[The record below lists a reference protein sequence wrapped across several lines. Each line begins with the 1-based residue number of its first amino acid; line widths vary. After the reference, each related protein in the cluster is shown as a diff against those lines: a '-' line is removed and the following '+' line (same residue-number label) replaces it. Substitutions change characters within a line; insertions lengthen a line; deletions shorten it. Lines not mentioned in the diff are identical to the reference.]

1 MKKTLSLVL
10 ALITLLF
17 CLVGCNN
24 SKEIV
29 LTDEDIHTD
38 YAGVYLTLSSV
49 DTSGEHKKLNAVW
62 HNETTNTITYGNWF
76 VIEKKDGDNW
86 TDVSTADVSFT
97 EEAYIVEPNKT
108 SEKSY
113 TTKFADIFKEGTYRV
128 RTEFYVQES
137 DATSK
142 RGSTWIEFEVKPAGS
157 VKSYSV
163 TVEGGDEFLYEN
175 LNRKYKQ
182 GEQVVIKTNIIL
194 DMSLTVYVNG
204 ESIGTGKAIKTGDEY
219 THWEYYFT
227 MPNEDVTITFEEKD
241 GMLLPSL
248 RDEALASRDVAW
260 ANYADGDYIED
271 ALNFDKFGLAPGQKP
286 DANHLPIYKFSTLA
300 EFEAFK
306 TKYAETFEMNS
317 SYDEV
322 QSFAEAT
329 QYMAE
334 TEGYWNTYDLCVIY
348 VMTSTCSTRDSLT
361 DVVTDG
367 TKVCFYVNTTYDLG
381 EPYDEAMGGWFVIT
395 SLPKNM
401 IADYTEY
408 DAVTGNP

>member
-49 DTSGEHKKLNAVW
+49 DDSGEHKKLNAVW
-62 HNETTNTITYGNWF
+62 HNETFKEVTYGEGYK
-76 VIEKKDGDNW
+76 IEYLEDGEW
-86 TDVSTADVSFT
+86 KSVLKGEHIVMSIAYLL
-97 EEAYIVEPNKT
+97 EAKGT
-108 SEKSY
+108 KEKSY
-113 TTKFADIFKEGTYRV
+113 STELFDVSKEGTYRLI
-128 RTEFYVQES
+128 S
-137 DATSK
+137 DFSLGDGK
-142 RGSTWIEFEVKPAGS
+142 MYNTWVTFEVKDS
-157 VKSYSV
+157 SNVKSYSV
-163 TVEGGDEFLYEN
+163 TVEDGDEFLYEN
-175 LNRKYKQ
+175 LNLKYKE

-204 ESIGTGKAIKTGDEY
+204 KSIGTGKAIKTGDEY

-227 MPNEDVTITFEEKD
+227 MPSEDVMITFEEKD
-241 GMLLPSL
+241 GMLPPSL

-271 ALNFDKFGLAPGQKP
+271 ALNFDKFGLATGQKP
-286 DANHLPIYKFSTLA
+286 DANHLPVYKFSTFA

-317 SYDEV
+317 GYDEV
-322 QSFAEAT
+322 QSFVEAT
-329 QYMAE
+329 EKWAE
-334 TEGYWNTYDLCVIY
+334 NEDYWNTYDLFVIY

-367 TKVCFYVNTTYDLG
+367 TKVCFYVNTTYDPG
-381 EPYDEAMGGWFVIT
+381 DPYDDAMGGWFIIT

-401 IADYTEY
+401 IGSYTEY